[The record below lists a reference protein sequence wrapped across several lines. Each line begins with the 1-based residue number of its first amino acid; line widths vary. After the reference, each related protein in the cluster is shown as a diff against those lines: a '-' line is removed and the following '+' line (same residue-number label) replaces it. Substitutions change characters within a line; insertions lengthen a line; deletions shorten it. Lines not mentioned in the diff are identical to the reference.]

1 MAKNLSEYLT
11 EMLNEDKIDQLE
23 KKLEKVEKKADD
35 AQKEAEKSAPTIK
48 DEQSFREYAEN
59 KFKKVFGDKLD
70 EDKMNGIVNGILQK
84 YKDAAD
90 NGEWGKLV
98 GILNK
103 SF

>member
-1 MAKNLSEYLT
+1 MAKNLSEYLI
-11 EMLNEDKIDQLE
+11 EMLNVNES
-23 KKLEKVEKKADD
+23 
-35 AQKEAEKSAPTIK
+35 EKSIK
-48 DEQSFREYAEN
+48 DEQSFKEYAEN

-70 EDKMNGIVNGILQK
+70 EDKMNEVIDGILK
-84 YKDAAD
+84 NNKDAID